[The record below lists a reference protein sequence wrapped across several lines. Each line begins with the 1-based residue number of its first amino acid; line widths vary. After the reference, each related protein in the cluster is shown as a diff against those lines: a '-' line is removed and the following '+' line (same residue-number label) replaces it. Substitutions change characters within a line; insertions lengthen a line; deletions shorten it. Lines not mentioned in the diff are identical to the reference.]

1 MVERDI
7 RLAEMTGGRMHLT
20 KISTATSVE
29 AIRAATNDRA
39 LRAAG
44 AIEPRD
50 DVYRIMQVAYPACF
64 LAMLGEGASRA
75 IGPDAAFWAGVCAL
89 FWFSHAV
96 MVAWADPVK
105 AKFAWVG
112 IMLSI
117 GIVLATSWPA
127 FAKRFGRK
135 R

>member
-1 MVERDI
+1 MERS
-7 RLAEMTGGRMHLT
+7 RLVLAGLLQLLAILYALWFWGDRFSLPPIVLMIGVMTRRRT
-20 KISTATSVE
+20 
-29 AIRAATNDRA
+29 
-39 LRAAG
+39 
-44 AIEPRD
+44 
-50 DVYRIMQVAYPACF
+50 
-64 LAMLGEGASRA
+64 
-75 IGPDAAFWAGVCAL
+75 AAFWAGVLAL

-112 IMLSI
+112 IVLSI

-135 R
+135 G